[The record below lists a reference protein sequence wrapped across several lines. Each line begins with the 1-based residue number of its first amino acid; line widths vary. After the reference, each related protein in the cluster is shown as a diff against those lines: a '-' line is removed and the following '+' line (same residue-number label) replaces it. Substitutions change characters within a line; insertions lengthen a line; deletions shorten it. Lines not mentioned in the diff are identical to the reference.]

1 MEKFI
6 DPCCEE
12 CFNSKEQKCDQFVE
26 CCLEGPLCHESESCR
41 TAREAIVI
49 KYSHSSAFREG

>member
-12 CFNSKEQKCDQFVE
+12 CFNSKENPCEQFVE
-26 CCLEGPLCHESESCR
+26 CCLEGPLCHESKECAEKRKAIIENLAHSPGY
-41 TAREAIVI
+41 REV
-49 KYSHSSAFREG
+49 

>member
-12 CFNSKEQKCDQFVE
+12 CFNSKEKPCEQFVE
-26 CCLEGPLCHESESCR
+26 CCLEGPLCHENETCR
-41 TAREAIVI
+41 KAREEIVN
-49 KYSHSSAFREG
+49 KYSHSPAFREK